1 MSVFLML
8 LIALIL
14 DAVFGEPDWLWDRYP
29 HPATLMGRAVNWFD
43 EGLNKGGM
51 RRIKGVITI
60 ISLCFTGYVL
70 GKIIQFIP
78 DFGLLEILG
87 AAVLIA
93 HRSLIQHVED
103 VAEALRGGLNAGRD
117 SVAMIVGRDSNQLDE
132 SGVARSAIESAAE
145 NFSDAVIAPAFWFLL
160 FGLPGI
166 VVYKIVN
173 TADSMIGY
181 QTKEYSE
188 FGYAAAKLD
197 DLMNWIPARL
207 TAGLIC
213 VANWDRAAFDVVLQ
227 DAGMHRSPNAG
238 WPEAATAG
246 VLNIALSGP
255 RSYHGVMTDD
265 PFVNDTGKKTLE
277 ATDIEDAVAVLNRSW
292 LLFVGLLVVISA
304 LGWLI

>member
-1 MSVFLML
+1 MSVFFML

-14 DAVFGEPDWLWDRYP
+14 DAVLGEPEWLWNRYP
-29 HPATLMGRAVNWFD
+29 HPATLMGRALNWFD
-43 EGLNKGGM
+43 ETLNKGNL
-51 RRIKGVITI
+51 RRIKGVITVV
-60 ISLCFTGYVL
+60 SLCFVGYAL
-70 GKIIQFIP
+70 GRIIQLIP

-87 AAVLIA
+87 AAVLLA

-103 VAEALRGGLNAGRD
+103 VAEALRGGLHAGRD
-117 SVAMIVGRDSNQLDE
+117 SVAMIVGRDSKQLDE

-160 FGLPGI
+160 LGLPGI
-166 VVYKIVN
+166 IVYKIVN

-181 QTKEYSE
+181 QTEEYSE

-197 DLMNWIPARL
+197 DLINWVPARI
-207 TAGLIC
+207 TAALIC
-213 VANWDRAAFDVVLQ
+213 LANWDRKAFDVVLQ

-238 WPEAATAG
+238 WPEAAMAG

-265 PFVNDTGKKTLE
+265 AFVNEAGRKTLT
-277 ATDIEDAVAVLNRSW
+277 ATDIEDSVAVLNRSW
-292 LLFVGLLVVISA
+292 LLFGAFLTVVSVILWLL
-304 LGWLI
+304 